1 MVVYHV
7 LFSFF
12 EEFILQWHLWNTSCN
27 KDSIHAGIFRPP
39 YNFIYIL
46 KEVNF
51 NSMGNKTKKV
61 AILGAGY
68 GGVHAAKLLG
78 KAARRGKD
86 ISVLLVDK
94 KPYHTLMTEL
104 HEVAGDRVDEA
115 SVQIDLR
122 EIFGASGVEVVTE
135 EIKSVDF
142 KNRKLQAASGDYG
155 YDYLI
160 LDTGAEPAFF
170 GIPGVEENG
179 FSLWSFEDAIRIR
192 EHVKSMFDKA
202 RAEKD
207 KSRRKSMLTFIVAG
221 AGFTGIET
229 MGELLEW
236 KHKLCRDYEIDSREV
251 RLIVVEAMCSIL
263 PILNEGLIK
272 KSERYLAKHGVE
284 IMTDAPI
291 IEVKKESIVL
301 KSGEEI
307 PTRTLI
313 WTCGVQGSS
322 FAANTE
328 LTHGGRGRI
337 QVNEYM
343 QSVEY
348 DNVFAVGDNA
358 FFLEPDGK
366 GGQKPI
372 PQIVEAA
379 LQTAETAA
387 HNIVAFIDK
396 GEKKAFKSNY
406 HGFMVSIGGR
416 YAVANIGGRSMS
428 GFFAMALKHLVN
440 IHYQYGVG
448 GFARI
453 WEYIMHEF
461 IHVRERRSIL
471 GGHLS
476 AKAPTFWLAIL
487 RIYLGVIWLIEG
499 VKKVGEGWLD
509 PGKNFIVTMPRP
521 EDVPLES
528 TDAVTNATQVTQY
541 YPEPILK
548 EPPRVFNWFME
559 TFIEPNAYFFQAS
572 IVLMEIAIGLAL
584 IAGLFT
590 ILASLGSIFLCLNF
604 ILSAMA
610 GTEILWHIVAA
621 IAMFGGAG
629 RAFGLDYYVIPW
641 IKHRWRRTAFAR
653 RTHLYIR

>member
-1 MVVYHV
+1 VQHV

-12 EEFILQWHLWNTSCN
+12 AEFILKEHLWNTSF
-27 KDSIHAGIFRPP
+27 KS
-39 YNFIYIL
+39 YLYL
-46 KEVNF
+46 KEVNLDK
-51 NSMGNKTKKV
+51 MGKTVKKI

-78 KAARRGKD
+78 RAAEKRKD
-86 ISVLLVDK
+86 ISILLIDR

-104 HEVAGDRVDEA
+104 HEVAGSRVDED
-115 SVQIDLR
+115 SVLIDLR
-122 EIFGASGVEVVTE
+122 EIFSESAVKVVTE
-135 EIKSVDF
+135 EIKEIDF
-142 KNRKLQAASGDYG
+142 KSQKLLTDSDSYP

-160 LDTGAEPAFF
+160 IGTGAEPAFF
-170 GIPGVEENG
+170 GIPGVKENG

-192 EHVKSMFDKA
+192 EHVKDMFEKA
-202 RAEKD
+202 RTENDCNK
-207 KSRRKSMLTFIVAG
+207 RKEMLTFIVAG

-236 KHKLCRDYEIDSREV
+236 KRQLCRDYEIDSREV
-251 RLIVVEAMCSIL
+251 SLIVVEAMCSIL
-263 PILNEGLIK
+263 PILSEGLIK
-272 KSERYLAKHGVE
+272 KSERYLNKHGVE

-291 IEVKKESIVL
+291 TQVNKESIVL
-301 KSGEEI
+301 KDGREI

-313 WTCGVQGSS
+313 WTCGVQGSD
-322 FAANTE
+322 FAARTE

-337 QVNEYM
+337 LVDEYM

-348 DNVFAVGDNA
+348 QNVFAVGDNA
-358 FFLEPDGK
+358 FYEEPDNK
-366 GGQKPI
+366 GGKKPI

-387 HNIVAFIDK
+387 HNILAAINK
-396 GEKKAFKSNY
+396 GEKQAFKSNF

-428 GFFAMALKHLVN
+428 GFLAVALKHLVN

-453 WEYIMHEF
+453 WTYFVHEF
-461 IHVRERRSIL
+461 MYVKENRSIL

-476 AKAPTFWLAIL
+476 AKAPTLWLAIL
-487 RIYLGVIWLIEG
+487 RVYLGVIWLMEG
-499 VKKVGEGWLD
+499 VKKIREGWLD
-509 PGKNFIVTMPRP
+509 PNQNFIVTMPKP
-521 EDVPLES
+521 GDVPLES

-541 YPEPILK
+541 WPEPILK
-548 EPPRVFNWFME
+548 EPPLIYQWFMKS
-559 TFIEPNAYFFQAS
+559 FIEPNAFLFQAS
-572 IVLMEIAIGLAL
+572 IVLLEVAIGLAL
-584 IAGLFT
+584 VAGLFT
-590 ILASLGSIFLCLNF
+590 ILASLGSIFLCFNF

-610 GTEILWHIVAA
+610 GTEILWHIFAA

-641 IKHRWRRTAFAR
+641 LKHWWRKRTFAR
-653 RTHLYIR
+653 RTHLYVR

>member
-1 MVVYHV
+1 MGK
-7 LFSFF
+7 
-12 EEFILQWHLWNTSCN
+12 TTN
-27 KDSIHAGIFRPP
+27 KI
-39 YNFIYIL
+39 
-46 KEVNF
+46 
-51 NSMGNKTKKV
+51 
-61 AILGAGY
+61 AILGSGY
-68 GGVHAAKLLG
+68 GGVHAAKLLSRAAG
-78 KAARRGKD
+78 KGKN
-86 ISVLLVDK
+86 ISILLVDK

-104 HEVAGDRVDEA
+104 HEVAGNRVAEE

-122 EIFGASGVEVVTE
+122 EIFSASSVEVVTE
-135 EIKSVDF
+135 EIKGIDF
-142 KNRKLQAASGDYG
+142 KARKLQADSGEYD

-170 GIPGVEENG
+170 GIPGVKENG

-192 EHVKSMFDKA
+192 EHVKDMFDRS

-207 KSRRKSMLTFIVAG
+207 PAKRRAMLTFIVAG

-236 KHKLCRDYEIDSREV
+236 KSQLCREYGVDSRDV
-251 RLIVVEAMCSIL
+251 SLIIVEAMGSIL

-272 KSERYLAKHGVE
+272 KSERYLSRHGVGVM
-284 IMTDAPI
+284 IQAAIT
-291 IEVKKESIVL
+291 EVKKDSIVL
-301 KSGEEI
+301 KSGKEI

-313 WTCGVQGSS
+313 WTCGVQGSD
-322 FAANTE
+322 FAARTE

-348 DNVFAVGDNA
+348 PNVFAVGDNA
-358 FFLEPDGK
+358 FYEEPDGK
-366 GGQKPI
+366 GGKKPI

-379 LQTAETAA
+379 LQTAETAV
-387 HNIVAFIDK
+387 HNLLADIDK
-396 GEKKAFKSNY
+396 SDKKPFKSNY

-416 YAVANIGGRSMS
+416 YAVANVGGTSMS

-453 WEYIMHEF
+453 WDYYMHEF
-461 IHVRERRSIL
+461 IHVKERRSIL

-476 AKAPTFWLAIL
+476 AKVPTFWLAVL
-487 RIYLGVIWLIEG
+487 RVYLGVIWLIEG
-499 VKKVGEGWLD
+499 VKKINEGWLD
-509 PGKNFIVTMPRP
+509 PTKNFIVTMPKP
-521 EDVPLES
+521 GDVPMES

-548 EPPRVFNWFME
+548 QPPQIYQWFTR
-559 TFIEPNAYFFQAS
+559 TFIEPNSYLFQVS
-572 IVLMEIAIGLAL
+572 VVLMEVAIGLAL

-590 ILASLGSIFLCLNF
+590 LLASLGSIFLCINF

-610 GTEILWHIVAA
+610 GTEILWHIFTAV
-621 IAMFGGAG
+621 AMFGGAG

-641 IKHRWRRTAFAR
+641 LKHWWRRTRFAR
-653 RTHLYIR
+653 RTYLYVR

>member
-1 MVVYHV
+1 M
-7 LFSFF
+7 
-12 EEFILQWHLWNTSCN
+12 
-27 KDSIHAGIFRPP
+27 AG
-39 YNFIYIL
+39 N
-46 KEVNF
+46 
-51 NSMGNKTKKV
+51 TKKI

-68 GGVHAAKLLG
+68 GGVHAAGLLG
-78 KAARRGKD
+78 KATRRGKD

-104 HEVAGDRVDEA
+104 HEVAGNRVGPE

-122 EIFGASGVEVVTE
+122 EIFSASKVEVTTE
-135 EIKSVDF
+135 EITGIDF
-142 KNRKLQAASGDYG
+142 KAQKLQSDSGGYQ

-160 LDTGAEPAFF
+160 IDTGAEPAFF
-170 GIPGVEENG
+170 GVPGVMENG
-179 FSLWSFEDAIRIR
+179 FSLWSFEDAERIKK
-192 EHVKSMFDKA
+192 HISDMFEKA

-207 KSRRKSMLTFIVAG
+207 PSRRKTMLTFIVAG

-236 KHKLCRDYEIDSREV
+236 KGQLCREYGIDHKEV
-251 RLIVVEAMCSIL
+251 TLIIVEAMLSIL
-263 PILNEGLIK
+263 PILSEGLVK
-272 KSERYLAKHGVE
+272 KSERYLVRHGVQV
-284 IMTDAPI
+284 MTNAPI
-291 IEVKKESIVL
+291 IEVKSDSIVL
-301 KSGEEI
+301 KGGREI
-307 PTRTLI
+307 PTKTLI

-322 FAANTE
+322 FAAGVE

-343 QSVEY
+343 QSV
-348 DNVFAVGDNA
+348 DHSNVFAVGDNA
-358 FFLEPDGK
+358 FYEEPDGK
-366 GGQKPI
+366 GGKKPI

-387 HNIVAFIDK
+387 HNVIAVIEN
-396 GEKKAFKSNY
+396 GEKKVFKSNY

-416 YAVANIGGRSMS
+416 YAVAEVGGSRLS

-440 IHYQYGVG
+440 IHYQFGVG

-453 WEYIMHEF
+453 WDYVMHEF
-461 IHVRERRSIL
+461 FWVKEGRSIL

-476 AKAPTFWLAIL
+476 AKAPTLWLAVL
-487 RIYLGVIWLIEG
+487 RVYVGVLWLIEG
-499 VKKVGEGWLD
+499 IKKIQEGWLD
-509 PGKNFIVTMPRP
+509 PAKNFIVTLPKP
-521 EDVPLES
+521 QDVPLES
-528 TDAVTNATQVTQY
+528 TDAVSNATQVTQY

-548 EPPRVFNWFME
+548 QPPRIFQWFMD
-559 TFIEPNAYFFQAS
+559 TFIEPNAYLFQAS
-572 IVLMEIAIGLAL
+572 VVLMEVAIGLAL

-590 ILASLGSIFLCLNF
+590 VLASLGSIFLCFNF

-610 GTEILWHIVAA
+610 GTEILWYIFVG

-641 IKHRWRRTAFAR
+641 LKHWWRKTRFAR
-653 RTHLYIR
+653 RTRLYVR

>member
-1 MVVYHV
+1 
-7 LFSFF
+7 
-12 EEFILQWHLWNTSCN
+12 
-27 KDSIHAGIFRPP
+27 
-39 YNFIYIL
+39 
-46 KEVNF
+46 
-51 NSMGNKTKKV
+51 MGKSTKKV

-78 KAARRGKD
+78 RAARKGKN
-86 ISVLLVDK
+86 INVLLVDK

-104 HEVAGDRVDEA
+104 HEVAGNRVDAE

-122 EIFGASGVEVVTE
+122 EIFSASGVQVVTE
-135 EIKSVDF
+135 EIKAIDF
-142 KNRKLQAASGDYG
+142 KGQKLQADSEGYE

-160 LDTGAEPAFF
+160 IGTGAEPAFF
-170 GIPGVEENG
+170 GIPGVKENG

-192 EHVKSMFDKA
+192 EHVKDMFDKS

-207 KSRRKSMLTFIVAG
+207 HNKRRAMLTFVVAG

-236 KHKLCRDYEIDSREV
+236 KRQLCRDYEVDSREV
-251 RLIVVEAMCSIL
+251 SLIVVEAMCSIL

-272 KSERYLAKHGVE
+272 KSERYLNKHGVE
-284 IMTDAPI
+284 IMTDAPFT
-291 IEVKKESIVL
+291 EVKKESIVL
-301 KSGEEI
+301 KNGREI
-307 PTRTLI
+307 PTSTLI
-313 WTCGVQGSS
+313 WTCGVQGSD
-322 FAANTE
+322 FAAKTE

-337 QVNEYM
+337 QVDEYM

-348 DNVFAVGDNA
+348 PNVFAVGDNA
-358 FFLEPDGK
+358 FYEEPDGK
-366 GGQKPI
+366 GGKKPI

-379 LQTAETAA
+379 LQTAETAV
-387 HNIVAFIDK
+387 HNILADIGK
-396 GEKKAFKSNY
+396 SEKKAFKSNY

-416 YAVANIGGRSMS
+416 YAVADIGGTSMS
-428 GFFAMALKHLVN
+428 GFMAMALKHMVN

-453 WEYIMHEF
+453 WAYIMHEF
-461 IHVRERRSIL
+461 MHVKERRSIL

-487 RIYLGVIWLIEG
+487 RVYLGVIWLIEG
-499 VKKVGEGWLD
+499 VKKVNEGWLD
-509 PGKNFIVTMPRP
+509 PGKNFIVTMPKP
-521 EDVPLES
+521 GDVPLES

-541 YPEPILK
+541 WPEPILK
-548 EPPRVFNWFME
+548 QPPQIYQWFTR
-559 TFIEPNAYFFQAS
+559 TFIEPNAYLFQLS
-572 IVLMEIAIGLAL
+572 VVLIEVAIGLAL

-590 ILASLGSIFLCLNF
+590 ILASLGSIFLCFNF

-610 GTEILWHIVAA
+610 GTEILWHIFVG

-641 IKHRWRRTAFAR
+641 LKHWWRRTSWAR
-653 RTHLYIR
+653 RTHLYVR

>member
-1 MVVYHV
+1 
-7 LFSFF
+7 
-12 EEFILQWHLWNTSCN
+12 
-27 KDSIHAGIFRPP
+27 
-39 YNFIYIL
+39 
-46 KEVNF
+46 
-51 NSMGNKTKKV
+51 MGKTTKKI

-68 GGVHAAKLLG
+68 GGVHAAGLLSR
-78 KAARRGKD
+78 AARKGAD

-104 HEVAGDRVDEA
+104 HEIAGNRVEPE

-122 EIFGASGVEVVTE
+122 EIFSASRVEVVTD
-135 EIKSVDF
+135 EIKEIDF
-142 KNRKLQAASGDYG
+142 KGQRLQAEAADYN

-160 LDTGAEPAFF
+160 IDTGAEPAFF
-170 GIPGVEENG
+170 GIPGVKENG
-179 FSLWSFEDAIRIR
+179 FSLWSFEDAERIR
-192 EHVKSMFDKA
+192 EHIKSMFEKA

-207 KSRRKSMLTFIVAG
+207 PARRKEMLTFIVAG

-236 KHKLCRDYEIDSREV
+236 KRKLCRDYGIEKKEV
-251 RLIVVEAMCSIL
+251 SLIVVEAMRSIL
-263 PILNEGLIK
+263 PILSERLVK
-272 KSERYLAKHGVE
+272 KSERYLARHGVQV
-284 IMTDAPI
+284 MTEAPI
-291 IEVKKESIVL
+291 IEVKETSIVL
-301 KSGEEI
+301 KSGKEI

-322 FAANTE
+322 FAARTE

-343 QSVEY
+343 QSVDY
-348 DNVFAVGDNA
+348 NNVYAVGDNA
-358 FFLEPDGK
+358 FYEEPDDK
-366 GGQKPI
+366 GGKKPI

-379 LQTAETAA
+379 LQTAETAV
-387 HNIVAFIDK
+387 HNIMAAAGK
-396 GEKKAFKSNY
+396 GEKKVFKSNY
-406 HGFMVSIGGR
+406 HGFMVSIGGK
-416 YAVANIGGRSMS
+416 YAVAEIGGTSMS

-440 IHYQYGVG
+440 IHYQFGVG

-453 WEYIMHEF
+453 WDYVMHEF
-461 IHVRERRSIL
+461 FHVKEGRSIL

-476 AKAPTFWLAIL
+476 AKAPTLWLAIL
-487 RIYLGVIWLIEG
+487 RVYLGVLWLIEG
-499 VKKVGEGWLD
+499 VKKINEGWLD
-509 PGKNFIVTMPRP
+509 PGKSFIAAMPKP

-548 EPPRVFNWFME
+548 EPPRIFQWFME
-559 TFIEPNAYFFQAS
+559 TFIEPNAYLFQVS

-590 ILASLGSIFLCLNF
+590 ILASLGSIFLCFNF

-610 GTEILWHIVAA
+610 GTEILWYIFAG

-641 IKHRWRRTAFAR
+641 LKHWWSRTHFAR
-653 RTHLYIR
+653 RTRLYVR